1 MCPIRSFVYYQSV
14 RDLGRNLWNQ
24 TFMGGN
30 SVWILDGWFLIG
42 CLSID
47 RQYKPSPHAWMGTNV
62 PTDFLINR
70 GYFLLEHLLDFV
82 EVRVKG
88 LRIPKTTWIR
98 NGFPRW
104 ILVGAG

>member
-1 MCPIRSFVYYQSV
+1 V
-14 RDLGRNLWNQ
+14 RDLGWNLLNQ

-42 CLSID
+42 CLSFD
-47 RQYKPSPHAWMGTNV
+47 RQHKPSPHVCMGTNV